1 MPNVL
6 RAFVLMLMVCGLVAV
21 ERTAVLTMDDLYG
34 RWQPDVAAMDAT
46 LKKDAVVAIKAGEE
60 WSVTLTPR
68 VGRLICGDISIAG
81 MWRLDNA
88 TAKGG
93 TLVIEPKGSEAQRFT
108 VTFDGKHLF
117 VEALPWKLPFVKPK

>member
-1 MPNVL
+1 
-6 RAFVLMLMVCGLVAV
+6 MLIMCSLAAA

-34 RWQPDVAAMDAT
+34 RWQPDAAAMDAA
-46 LKKDAVVAIKAGEE
+46 LKKDAAVAIKAGEE

-68 VGRLICGDISIAG
+68 VGRLVCGDISIAG
-81 MWRLDNA
+81 MWRLDGA

-93 TLVIEPKGSEAQRFT
+93 TLVIEPKGSEPQRFS

-117 VEALPWKLPFVKPK
+117 VEALPWKLPFAKAK